1 MRRHWFSG
9 WRRLALPIGLGV
21 LGLALL
27 AGLFVASG
35 LYNVAART
43 GHWEIT
49 RAFLEFALRRSVATH
64 SLGTEVPPLDDRDL
78 VALGA
83 GHFASGC
90 APCHGAPGRPAN
102 PIVRQMLPLPPDLS
116 HAARNWR
123 DRELFW
129 IVRNGLKYT
138 GMPAWAAPQRV
149 DEVWS
154 VVAFLRQLPAMTP
167 GRYAQMTRGDP
178 PGRASELDR
187 LAEASGLAECAICH
201 GDERSRPSS
210 ALVPELAV
218 LPAPYMEAALMHYAR
233 GLRQSGI
240 MQPIAAALDRRD
252 IERLAAYYAGL
263 DREGPTPDAT
273 GDPESIERGRRIAT
287 AGVPERGIPPCLA
300 CHGPRAAAFFPRL
313 AGQHAPY
320 IVGQLRL
327 WQRGLRAGSV
337 TGAIMAPVAKRLD
350 PAQIEDVAAYFA
362 SLPAGVHDP
371 TPESLAGTPGEGR
384 SP

>member
-1 MRRHWFSG
+1 MRRRWFSG
-9 WRRLALPIGLGV
+9 WRRPALPIGLGV
-21 LGLALL
+21 FGLVLL

-90 APCHGAPGRPAN
+90 APCHGAPDRPAN
-102 PIVRQMLPLPPDLS
+102 PIVRQMLPQPPDLS
-116 HAARNWR
+116 HAAQNWR

-167 GRYAQMTRGDP
+167 GRYAEMTRGDP
-178 PGRASELDR
+178 PGRAWRIGIRDPY
-187 LAEASGLAECAICH
+187 
-201 GDERSRPSS
+201 RPGVM
-210 ALVPELAV
+210 ATLELAAGESV
-218 LPAPYMEAALMHYAR
+218 STSGDYERMFDQAGTRYHHILDPRTGYPVAGLHAVTVVHADAAVADAASTALFVA
-233 GLRQSGI
+233 GPGQWRQV
-240 MQPIAAALDRRD
+240 AAALGIAQVLVVQADGTVAMTPAMAGRV
-252 IERLAAYYAGL
+252 RLVSGWA
-263 DREGPTPDAT
+263 
-273 GDPESIERGRRIAT
+273 
-287 AGVPERGIPPCLA
+287 PPL
-300 CHGPRAAAFFPRL
+300 
-313 AGQHAPY
+313 
-320 IVGQLRL
+320 
-327 WQRGLRAGSV
+327 
-337 TGAIMAPVAKRLD
+337 
-350 PAQIEDVAAYFA
+350 
-362 SLPAGVHDP
+362 LPADGP
-371 TPESLAGTPGEGR
+371 AEALSGR
-384 SP
+384 FRDGA